1 MDMEKGKTKPGAAFQ
16 NQSSIPSDFQQFLF
30 VTRYEALKYLRSKRL
45 IAMLIIIALILGLIL
60 GIPPALGDD
69 YPSDGLDFAGRFVGF
84 VSIIIILCITFFG
97 ADAIVSEFQHK
108 TGYVLFP
115 NPLKKS
121 VILFGKFFASFLSSM
136 LMLLIFYG
144 MVMLSTVI
152 VTRSLPGEIGL
163 SFLFCVMFLVSA
175 LSVTYLLSSIM
186 KGTTGATV
194 LTFFLFFLILPII
207 ESVFT
212 FAAVKPWV
220 SITFASG
227 IISYILVVPYPTD
240 IVEEMSF
247 GGETIEIH
255 QFYPEV
261 ALSLIV
267 MLFYMLIA
275 FIFTYFIFLRKEMK

>member
-1 MDMEKGKTKPGAAFQ
+1 MDMGESVAKPKVASK
-16 NQSSIPSDFQQFLF
+16 NQSTIPSDFQQFLF
-30 VTRYEALKYLRSKRL
+30 VVRYETLKYLRGKRL

-84 VSIIIILCITFFG
+84 VSIIVILCITFFG

-144 MVMLSTVI
+144 TVMLSTAA
-152 VTRSLPGEIGL
+152 VTRSLPVEIGL
-163 SFLFCVMFLVSA
+163 SFLFCVMFLGSA

-194 LTFFLFFLILPII
+194 LTFFLFFLILPIF

-212 FAAVKPWV
+212 FAAVKPWA

-227 IISYILVVPYPTD
+227 IISYILVVPYPKD

-255 QFYPEV
+255 QFYPDV
-261 ALSLIV
+261 VLSLLI
-267 MLFYMLIA
+267 MFFYLVITFA
-275 FIFTYFIFLRKEMK
+275 LAYFIFARKEMK

>member
-1 MDMEKGKTKPGAAFQ
+1 MGKNVARPTAASQ

-60 GIPPALGDD
+60 VIPPALGDD
-69 YPSDGLDFAGRFVGF
+69 YPSDPLDFAGRFVGF
-84 VSIIIILCITFFG
+84 VSIIVILCITFFG

-108 TGYVLFP
+108 TGYILFP

-144 MVMLSTVI
+144 IVMVSTAA
-152 VTRSLPGEIGL
+152 VTGSLPGEIGL
-163 SFLFCVMFLVSA
+163 SFLFCVMFLGSA

-212 FAAVKPWV
+212 FAAVKPWA
-220 SITFASG
+220 SITFTSG
-227 IISYILVVPYPTD
+227 IILYILQVPYPTD
-240 IVEEMSF
+240 IVEEMTF

-261 ALSLIV
+261 VLSLFV
-267 MLFYMLIA
+267 MLIYMLIA